1 MGARACHRGVME
13 SADRQARERTEH
25 NVRTLCREVTWSGIA
40 GGIVSSFLSIFA
52 LRLGATPFEVGL
64 LTTGPAVAG
73 ILFPLP
79 AVWVV
84 NRLWGKAVVVLP
96 LALYRMLFAFVVVIP
111 WLPASSRVALLVGSV
126 AVMSI
131 ALAFFNTAFV
141 PLLAKVLPLEV
152 RARTIAARGIR
163 AGITSTLAVLV
174 AGKILDILP
183 FPFNFQVLFALAF
196 VTAQMSTILVA
207 QVHIPPVLDDSPAP
221 PKPLSGGPDTPPPS
235 VVPRLRTAA
244 FRRHTA
250 AAVVFILG
258 IYMPIALYPVVLV
271 DRLHATNG
279 WIGAL
284 AMAGGLAAVGLSSL
298 WGRACTRY
306 GNRPVLVV
314 SSLAYALVPLGASLA
329 PNLLTYAP
337 VAVAQVGL
345 LTIVGQGLLQCLYD
359 VLPARRHTHYLA
371 MYSVVANCAVAIA
384 PLLGTLLLRG
394 IGMPMTFRLGAGCV
408 LLGAVLLGLAVR
420 HE

>member
-1 MGARACHRGVME
+1 MGVRPCDRGVME
-13 SADRQARERTEH
+13 SADREARERTEH
-25 NVRTLCREVTWSGIA
+25 NVRTLCREVTWAGIA
-40 GGIVSSFLSIFA
+40 GGIVTSFLSIFA

-64 LTTGPAVAG
+64 LTTGPAIAG

-79 AVWVV
+79 AAWVV
-84 NRLWGKAVVVLP
+84 SRLWGKPVVVIP

-111 WLPASSRVALLVGSV
+111 WLPAPSRVALLVGSI

-152 RARTIAARGIR
+152 RARTIAERGMR

-183 FPFNFQVLFALAF
+183 FPFNFQTIFALAF
-196 VTAQMSTILVA
+196 VMAQMSTIMVA
-207 QVHIPPVLDDSPAP
+207 RVHIPPLLDDVPAP
-221 PKPLSGGPDTPPPS
+221 PRPFSGDLDNSPPG
-235 VVPRLRTAA
+235 VAGLRLAL
-244 FRRHTA
+244 FWRHTT

-258 IYMPIALYPVVLV
+258 IYLPIALYPVVLV

-314 SSLAYALVPLGASLA
+314 SGLAYALAPLGASLA

-371 MYSVVANCAVAIA
+371 MYSVVGNCAVACA
-384 PLLGTLLLRG
+384 PPLGTFLLGA

-408 LLGAVLLGLAVR
+408 LLGSVLLGLAVR

>member
-1 MGARACHRGVME
+1 MGVRPCYRGVME
-13 SADRQARERTEH
+13 SADREVRERTEH
-25 NVRTLCREVTWSGIA
+25 NVRTLCREVTWAGIA
-40 GGIVSSFLSIFA
+40 GGIVTSFLSIFA

-64 LTTGPAVAG
+64 LTTGPAIAG

-79 AVWVV
+79 AAWVV
-84 NRLWGKAVVVLP
+84 SRLWGKPVVVIP

-111 WLPASSRVALLVGSV
+111 WLPAPSRVALLVGSI

-152 RARTIAARGIR
+152 RARTIAERGMR

-183 FPFNFQVLFALAF
+183 FPFNFQTIFALAF
-196 VTAQMSTILVA
+196 VTAQMSTIMVA
-207 QVHIPPVLDDSPAP
+207 RVHIPPLLDDVPAP
-221 PKPLSGGPDTPPPS
+221 PRPFSGDLDNSPPS
-235 VVPRLRTAA
+235 AVELRLAV
-244 FRRHTA
+244 FWHHTT

-258 IYMPIALYPVVLV
+258 IYLPIALYPVVLV

-314 SSLAYALVPLGASLA
+314 SGLAYALAPLGASLA

-371 MYSVVANCAVAIA
+371 MYSVVGNCAVACA
-384 PLLGTLLLRG
+384 PPLGTFLLGA

-408 LLGAVLLGLAVR
+408 LLGSVLLGLAVR